1 MIGVEFSH
9 REAQGTSLMFFFVQ
23 TLSVL
28 AWASQRE
35 LAHLKAT
42 FFSEVRFAV
51 RSSSSFSDL
60 FFCVTSHKSNG
71 RSGNRKPAI
80 SDDKSYLVTPEST
93 LKLREVSWT

>member
-1 MIGVEFSH
+1 MILRDRGGVFP
-9 REAQGTSLMFFFVQ
+9 QGSPEHFVKVFFFVQ

-42 FFSEVRFAV
+42 FSSEVRFAV

-60 FFCVTSHKSNG
+60 FFLRDVTQ
-71 RSGNRKPAI
+71 
-80 SDDKSYLVTPEST
+80 E
-93 LKLREVSWT
+93 